1 MAIALG
7 FPIVRYDFFVLFRA
21 HNRYTLQFQ
30 VGSIRFE
37 ENGHIDPTLVLI
49 LPVRRPSVR
58 GISLAITV
66 NKYSCLDVMI
76 NHVIV
81 NEFGDSL

>member
-7 FPIVRYDFFVLFRA
+7 LPIVRYDFFVLFRA

-37 ENGHIDPTLVLI
+37 ENGHIGPTLVI
-49 LPVRRPSVR
+49 GKFSTLPADDGLRY
-58 GISLAITV
+58 
-66 NKYSCLDVMI
+66 KQ
-76 NHVIV
+76 
-81 NEFGDSL
+81 

>member
-37 ENGHIDPTLVLI
+37 ENGHIVPTLMIDYYPNKIFAFSLRGHPFRASGENRDFQTPS
-49 LPVRRPSVR
+49 PVCLALSR
-58 GISLAITV
+58 GP
-66 NKYSCLDVMI
+66 
-76 NHVIV
+76 
-81 NEFGDSL
+81 